1 MSIRTDLDTVQC
13 DCIQSMN
20 LDRPIKNGSI
30 FKINFYY
37 KIKENAHR
45 LTASPVPEDTSNNKN
60 TLKYVQSMFKK

>member
-45 LTASPVPEDTSNNKN
+45 LTGARG
-60 TLKYVQSMFKK
+60 YFK